1 MKIIISPARKMKSDP
16 DSLPY
21 DALPQYLEQSQEIL
35 KWLNTLTFKQ
45 LHQLWWNC
53 SERLAQTNYRRVK
66 GMNLTDN
73 LTPAVLAFQGL
84 QYQYIGAG
92 VMTEHQLRYLQEHLR
107 ILSGLYGILKPF
119 DGISQYRLGM
129 GDRATVN
136 HTKNLYEFWGDR
148 LYQELFRDNQLVINL
163 ASNEY
168 SKAIKPFLRP
178 QDRMITCIFGEE
190 INGKI
195 KQKATLAK
203 MARGNMVRFL
213 TEINAAKSSDLKGFS
228 VGGYQFRG
236 DLSTT
241 EKYYFELQKHKG

>member
-21 DALPQYLEQSQEIL
+21 DALPQYLEQRQEIL

-228 VGGYQFRG
+228 VGGYQFRA

>member
-119 DGISQYRLGM
+119 DGISHIR
-129 GDRATVN
+129 
-136 HTKNLYEFWGDR
+136 H
-148 LYQELFRDNQLVINL
+148 
-163 ASNEY
+163 
-168 SKAIKPFLRP
+168 
-178 QDRMITCIFGEE
+178 
-190 INGKI
+190 
-195 KQKATLAK
+195 
-203 MARGNMVRFL
+203 
-213 TEINAAKSSDLKGFS
+213 
-228 VGGYQFRG
+228 
-236 DLSTT
+236 
-241 EKYYFELQKHKG
+241 LQNF